1 MYFPFVFSVVYL
13 GKKVSIEKKLFKRSA
28 GVLQIQFC
36 KLLQNTV
43 NIKSNLKEI
52 LQFSLKDGKTWL
64 FLIFLSSFF
73 LVFFYL
79 VLCFEIDKYCTPCVV
94 RSGVGNVGFEP

>member
-1 MYFPFVFSVVYL
+1 MYFSFVFSVVYL

-28 GVLQIQFC
+28 GVVQIQFC

-64 FLIFLSSFF
+64 FLNFFIFLFF
-73 LVFFYL
+73 LFSF
-79 VLCFEIDKYCTPCVV
+79 T
-94 RSGVGNVGFEP
+94 

>member
-52 LQFSLKDGKTWL
+52 LQFSFKGRENMV
-64 FLIFLSSFF
+64 IFK
-73 LVFFYL
+73 FFYL
-79 VLCFEIDKYCTPCVV
+79 LF
-94 RSGVGNVGFEP
+94 F

>member
-13 GKKVSIEKKLFKRSA
+13 GNKVSIEKKLFKRSA
-28 GVLQIQFC
+28 GVVQIQFC

-64 FLIFLSSFF
+64 FLNFFIFSFSRF
-73 LVFFYL
+73 LLPSPMF
-79 VLCFEIDKYCTPCVV
+79 
-94 RSGVGNVGFEP
+94 